1 MKKNKILEIFPDG
14 SLNIIHKTTCQK
26 TSTIFYI
33 EDYKTL
39 QTNVLKSNSK
49 SKFFKNSTKNYN

>member
-49 SKFFKNSTKNYN
+49 SKLFKN